1 MNITTLDIAYIS
13 VYTNNMEIRIRE
25 VDPKIYKRLK
35 IMAAKLGISN
45 ESMYMLA
52 LSGGLDLI
60 EDDYVEEADI
70 ENDFD

>member
-1 MNITTLDIAYIS
+1 
-13 VYTNNMEIRIRE
+13 MEIRIRE